1 MSGRGIKFVG
11 YRLIS
16 IGLSLIVTTF
26 GNFCIPEKPVGA
38 SSFTT
43 VGVDYF
49 NYSVEAG
56 DTLYILSKKY
66 GTSISTLIELNGL
79 VSTELRVGQTLRIPD
94 PSNIK
99 GTTYQVQ
106 PGDTLYLI
114 SLKFGT
120 NVADLMSVNG
130 LTSTELRVGQL
141 LKIPVTSN
149 RYIVQ
154 PGDTLYLISQRFG
167 TTVEKLKTLN
177 YLNSDLIDVG
187 QVLTIP
193 TEEWIN
199 YTVRSG
205 DTLYLISQ
213 RYHTTVA
220 QLMTKNNLKSTML
233 QIGQVLSVP
242 ITQTSP
248 GDPSVPPTSPP
259 FSPSSVKWIIPDGA
273 VLVHVKSGQTLWS
286 LSQQYNTTIDAIKT
300 TNHLHV
306 DWIGVNQPLF
316 IPVNSSKAVKVVAP
330 QVSAKSGYGE
340 WLDWEFVYWI
350 FDIGNQAVIYDLET
364 GKRFTVQRIGGS
376 NHADCEPLTRQ
387 DTQTMKE
394 IFGGYWGWR
403 YRPVLVEVDGRVLA
417 ASMAG
422 MPHDVDTISG
432 NNFTGHFDLH
442 FLNSR
447 QHNTNQINS
456 THQAN
461 VQKAA
466 GY

>member
-1 MSGRGIKFVG
+1 MSRKGIKSGGCRF
-11 YRLIS
+11 IS
-16 IGLSLIVTTF
+16 VGLSLIVTTF
-26 GNFCIPEKPVGA
+26 GSFCIPEKPVIA
-38 SSFTT
+38 SPLTT
-43 VGVDYF
+43 AEVGYLY
-49 NYSVEAG
+49 YSVKAG
-56 DTLYILSKKY
+56 DTLYILSTKY
-66 GTSISTLIELNGL
+66 GTTIKTLIELNGL
-79 VSTELRVGQTLRIPD
+79 VSTEIRIGQVLKIPD
-94 PSNIK
+94 PASNK

-114 SLKFGT
+114 SLKYGT
-120 NVADLMSVNG
+120 NVADLMSVNS
-130 LTSTELRVGQL
+130 LTSSELRVGQL
-141 LKIPVTSN
+141 LKIPVTCN
-149 RYIVQ
+149 RYLVQ
-154 PGDTLYLISQRFG
+154 PGDTLYLLAQRFG
-167 TTVEKLKTLN
+167 TTVDKLKTLN
-177 YLNSDLIDVG
+177 HLTSDLIYVG
-187 QVLTIP
+187 QLLTLP
-193 TEEWIN
+193 SEDWVN
-199 YTVRSG
+199 HTVRSG

-213 RYHTTVA
+213 RYHTTIA

-233 QIGQVLSVP
+233 QVGQVLSVP
-242 ITQTSP
+242 ISANSP
-248 GDPSVPPTSPP
+248 GNPAGPPTPP
-259 FSPSSVKWIIPDGA
+259 PHSPSSVNWIIPDGA
-273 VLVHVKSGQTLWS
+273 VLVQVKPGQDLWG

-306 DWIGVNQPLF
+306 DWVGIKQPLF
-316 IPVNSSKAVKVVAP
+316 IPVNSSKAVSVVAP
-330 QVSAKSGYGE
+330 QVPAKAGYGE

-350 FDIGNQAVIYDLET
+350 FDIGNQAVIRDLET

-376 NHADCEPLTRQ
+376 NHADCEPLTKQ
-387 DTQTMKE
+387 DTQIMKE

-422 MPHDVDTISG
+422 MPHDIDTISG
-432 NNFTGHFDLH
+432 NNFAGHFDLH